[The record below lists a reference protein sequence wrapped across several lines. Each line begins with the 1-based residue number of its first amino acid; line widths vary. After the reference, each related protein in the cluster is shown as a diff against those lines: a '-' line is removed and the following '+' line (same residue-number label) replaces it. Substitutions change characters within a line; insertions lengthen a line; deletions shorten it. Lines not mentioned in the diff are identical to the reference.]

1 VTNIGAGKIGAAGSK
16 TIKPQ
21 TEWRPGVQWRYA
33 GLQNSK
39 MIGHDYFASG
49 CGQFSKRY
57 AKRGSAVRAGGH
69 GKCV

>member
-1 VTNIGAGKIGAAGSK
+1 VGHEVCSYWTDGVTNIGAGKIGAAGSK

-39 MIGHDYFASG
+39 MIGHD
-49 CGQFSKRY
+49 FS
-57 AKRGSAVRAGGH
+57 RAG
-69 GKCV
+69 VWAI